1 MSALRQWRLSWHLA
15 GLLLLTCV
23 ITFVVVGSTLLVLR
37 MRQIETTQQARLAR
51 EAMLFAG
58 REEAAL
64 RAVDQRMA
72 LLARSIPAL
81 PPEAVTG
88 LLDEAVSDGGGLR
101 AVYLVSVQGEVIA
114 AGLGGRDRERRAE
127 VLGSDLGA
135 MPLVR
140 AYRQSGQGRW
150 GDKLLSALSGE
161 VTVGRLQ
168 ALPDGRLLLA
178 EVPLRELVDGMLLAG
193 LSPGDADRPELAVW
207 IVDGRGEVLADSMG
221 GRGVGR
227 LNLAD
232 QAVLQGVGGARVTT
246 GSMEHEGVPLL
257 LAASRSEALGWTFVA
272 RSPTGWHQPQ
282 VRDLV
287 SALLWSFGGLM
298 AVGLLLAPFWA
309 RSLTRPLGAIVRRAQ
324 EAAAGS
330 AESGGWPRGPI
341 EEFNRLSASLER
353 VAGSLQE
360 REVKL
365 AAVFNTAP
373 VPMAVTDLDQPERP
387 IIDANDAWCRQFG
400 WRRADVIGR
409 SAAELNLWTSR
420 QDRDAA
426 LAQLAT
432 GFLDMEAWMRCADQR
447 RILCRVSART
457 IRNGSLNLMIWAN
470 EDITELRRTE
480 SSLRELNQT
489 LEARVAQR
497 TQALEAANVE
507 LTATLGRL
515 ESTRDELVRAEK
527 MAALGSLVAGVAH
540 ELNTPL
546 GNSLMAIST
555 LRDDA
560 RVFRDGMS
568 QGVRKAAL
576 DELLGRVEQAT
587 GIASRNL
594 ERAADLVTSFKQVA
608 VDQTSSQRR
617 RFDLAEV
624 VSEIVLTL
632 RPSFARTP
640 YRIEVDVAPDLYLDS
655 YPGPLGQILTNL
667 MNNAVLHGF
676 DERDHGTIVVR
687 GRHGQPGQVIMTVS
701 DDGKGIPAS
710 LVDRIFDPFVTTRMG
725 RGGTGLGLNIAF
737 NVATGLLGGSL
748 SVHSTEGHGATF
760 TLTLPVRAPEAAVTA

>member
-1 MSALRQWRLSWHLA
+1 MTRRRAWRLSWHLA

-23 ITFVVVGSTLLVLR
+23 LAFVVVGSALLFLR
-37 MRQIETTQQARLAR
+37 VQQIERTQQARLAR

-64 RAVDQRMA
+64 RAVDHRMA
-72 LLARSIPAL
+72 LLARSLPVM
-81 PPEAVTG
+81 PPEAVAE

-101 AVYLVSVQGEVIA
+101 AVYLVSVQGEVLA

-140 AYRQSGQGRW
+140 AFRQNGQGRW
-150 GDKLLSALSGE
+150 GDKLLSALTGE

-168 ALPDGRLLLA
+168 ALKDGRLLLA
-178 EVPLRELVDGMLLAG
+178 EVPLRELVDGMLLGGFGA
-193 LSPGDADRPELAVW
+193 GDATGPDLGVW
-207 IVDGRGEVLADSMG
+207 IVDGRGEVLADSAG
-221 GRGVGR
+221 GHGVGR
-227 LNLAD
+227 INLAD
-232 QAVLQGVGGARVTT
+232 HEILKGVGGSRVTT
-246 GSMEHEGVPLL
+246 GTMVHEGIPLL
-257 LAASRSEALGWTFVA
+257 LAASRSETLGWTFVA

-282 VRDLV
+282 LRDLV
-287 SALLWSFGGLM
+287 SALLWSFGGLL

-309 RSLTRPLGAIVRRAQ
+309 RSLTRPLGAIVRRTQ
-324 EAAAGS
+324 DAAAGVD
-330 AESGGWPRGPI
+330 ESGDWPRGPI
-341 EEFNRLSASLER
+341 EEFNRLAASLER
-353 VAGSLQE
+353 VSSSLQE

-365 AAVFNTAP
+365 SAIFNTAP
-373 VPMAVTDLDQPERP
+373 VPMAVTDLDRPERP
-387 IIDANDAWCRQFG
+387 IVDANDAWCRQFG
-400 WRRADVIGR
+400 WRREDVVGR
-409 SAAELNLWTSR
+409 SAADLHLWVSR

-426 LAQLAT
+426 VSQLGS
-432 GFLDMEAWMRCADQR
+432 GFLTMEAWLRCADQR
-447 RILCRVSART
+447 RILCRVSARM
-457 IRNGSLNLMIWAN
+457 IRTGTLNLMIWAN

-497 TQALEAANVE
+497 TQALEATNAE

-560 RVFRDGMS
+560 RVFREGMS

-576 DELLGRVEQAT
+576 DELLGRVDQAT

-640 YRIEVDVAPDLYLDS
+640 YLIEVDVAPDLYLDS

-676 DERDHGTIVVR
+676 DGRDHGTIR
-687 GRHGQPGQVIMTVS
+687 IQGRHGQPGQVVMTVS
-701 DDGKGIPAS
+701 DDGKGIAAA
-710 LVDRIFDPFVTTRMG
+710 LLDRIFDPFVTTRMG

-737 NVATGLLGGSL
+737 NMATGLLGGSL
-748 SVHSTEGHGATF
+748 VVHSEEGQGARF
-760 TLTLPVRAPEAAVTA
+760 TLTLPVRAPEGAAPA